1 MVQDTVFQVAY
12 FQQWHIWNAANVA
25 SKDNKNTIEMM
36 NSIVVITLD
45 ESLPISFWYFSSYYF
60 SQSD

>member
-1 MVQDTVFQVAY
+1 MIQDTVFQAAY
-12 FQQWHIWNAANVA
+12 FQQWHSWNAANVA
-25 SKDNKNTIEMM
+25 SNDNKNAIKMM

-45 ESLPISFWYFSSYYF
+45 EPLPNSFWHFYSYYF